1 MLILPAI
8 DLLEGRCVRL
18 RQGRFDEPT
27 VYSDDPAAVAR
38 TFVAQGAEALHV
50 VDLEGARSGKARNLA
65 SVLAIRE
72 AVQAFLQVGGGIRT
86 FALGARLLEAGV
98 DRVVCGTAAADDP
111 RLVAKLI
118 GRYGPETV
126 AAAVD
131 LREGKVA
138 IRGWEAQS
146 EKDLVEVLRDLR
158 AAAARW
164 IVCTDVTRDG
174 MLAGPSLDIVRRIVQ
189 EGFQVIAAGGVAAP
203 EHIVRLREAG
213 AAGCVIGSALYEGA
227 LTLAAALESAR
238 AD

>member
-38 TFVAQGAEALHV
+38 GFVAQGADALHV
-50 VDLEGARSGKARNLA
+50 VDLDGARSGKPRNLDW
-65 SVLAIRE
+65 VLAIRG
-72 AVQAFLQVGGGIRT
+72 AVPAFLQVGGGLRT
-86 FALGARLLEAGV
+86 LALGARLLEAGV

-111 RLVAKLI
+111 RLVAKLVA
-118 GRYGPETV
+118 RFGPDDV

-131 LREGKVA
+131 LRDGKVA
-138 IRGWEAQS
+138 IRGWESES
-146 EKDLVEVLRDLR
+146 EKPLDEVLGDLR
-158 AAAARW
+158 AASARW

-174 MLAGPSLDIVRRIVQ
+174 MLAGPSLEGVRRIAA

-203 EHIVRLREAG
+203 EHIIRLRELG
-213 AAGCVIGSALYEGA
+213 AAGCIIGSALYEGA
-227 LTLAAALESAR
+227 LTLADALESAR
-238 AD
+238 AH